1 MQNTSINS
9 QLGLINH
16 SWKKSLSDAIYANIS
31 IYLTVSTLSAQQSLA
46 ALYTLASFLHI
57 RQEQQGGN

>member
-1 MQNTSINS
+1 
-9 QLGLINH
+9 LGLINH